1 MTVLHSI
8 RRLGQ
13 RIGVDVTRYPEAE
26 PEYRANRLL
35 AHHRVDVVLDV
46 GANDGRYATSLR
58 RSGYRERIVSF
69 EPLRAPFLR
78 LTRNSARDRLWTAR
92 PWAIGDAEGTVDIHV
107 AGNNE
112 ASSSVLP
119 MLPLHAEAAP
129 DSRYVGIERVTQ
141 RRLDV
146 VWPDLVREDD
156 VAFLKV
162 DVQGAEKGVLLGAGE
177 MLSRCVGVQMEVT
190 FSPLYE
196 GGMLYREALDLLEG
210 LGFAVIHLVPGF
222 TDPRTGRM
230 YQCDVLCCRE

>member
-13 RIGVDVTRYPEAE
+13 RLGVDLIRYPGAD

-35 AHHRVDVVLDV
+35 AQHRVNVVLDV

-58 RSGYRERIVSF
+58 RSGYRGRIVSF
-69 EPLRAPFLR
+69 EPLREPFRR
-78 LTRNSARDRLWTAR
+78 LTKNSAKDRLWTTR

-119 MLPLHAEAAP
+119 MLPRHAEAAP
-129 DSRYVGIERVTQ
+129 DSRYVGIESVQQ

-156 VAFLKV
+156 TAFLKV
-162 DVQGAEKGVLLGAGE
+162 DVQGAEKGVLLGAGG
-177 MLSRCVGVQMEVT
+177 MMSRCVGVQMEVT

-196 GGMLYREALDLLEG
+196 GGMLYREALDLLD
-210 LGFAVIHLVPGF
+210 GFGFSLMHIVPGF
-222 TDPRTGRM
+222 TDPHTGQM
-230 YQCDVLCCRE
+230 YQCDVVCCRE